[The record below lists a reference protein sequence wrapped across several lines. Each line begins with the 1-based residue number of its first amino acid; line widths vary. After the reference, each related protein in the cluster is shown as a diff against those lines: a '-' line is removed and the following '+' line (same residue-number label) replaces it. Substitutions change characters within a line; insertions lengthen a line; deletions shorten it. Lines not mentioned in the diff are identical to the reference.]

1 MSSTPPAQ
9 EDTEYGLNLLQYRS
23 VRRVMRSAWFPYVF
37 QAVSLLAFVALPIVG
52 WGRYAP
58 EGVAGKLYAKT
69 NIVNLL
75 IWGLWWPAM
84 VWMAVGFGRVWCA
97 VCPLELVANGTERL
111 GRKLGIGQIVL
122 SRWLR
127 SGVVILIVY
136 GLVQMLVAG
145 VHLHRVPAYTSWF
158 LLAMLATAAIVGLL
172 VKDRAF
178 CRGFCP
184 VGLLLATYG
193 RGSMLA
199 VRRVSQEAC
208 DECSTKDCTRAAR
221 RDLLDGRSC
230 PSLLNPAK
238 LNGNADCLVC
248 GQCIK
253 ACGPANMG
261 LFLRRP
267 FHRSDLRQELASWPL
282 TLFVILVSGFV
293 GYELCSEWAAAKT
306 VFNWVPV
313 AIAKAVGV
321 PAYEGW
327 IKGVWMLGA
336 FPAVI
341 WSLLGGLVL
350 LLRGA
355 ATLGEALRR
364 LALPLAVIISAGHMA
379 KGLAKVASWGG
390 YLPFAL
396 RDPVG
401 VETALRMS
409 DGTLSAPSPI
419 LSMTVVWPVS
429 ALLVLVM
436 ILFAIRESRL
446 ADPTTHSARIPAILV
461 VGLAS
466 LFLAIGWGGL
476 F

>member
-1 MSSTPPAQ
+1 MSSLVPPRDEAV
-9 EDTEYGLNLLQYRS
+9 YGLDLLRYRCVLGV
-23 VRRVMRSAWFPYVF
+23 VRAAWFPYVF
-37 QAVSLLAFVALPIVG
+37 QAVFLLVFVGLAVIG
-52 WGRYAP
+52 WGHHAP

-84 VWMAVGFGRVWCA
+84 VWVAVGFGRVWCA

-111 GRKLGIGQIVL
+111 GRKIGLRQIVL
-122 SRWLR
+122 SRPLR

-136 GLVQMLVAG
+136 GLVQMLVPG

-158 LLAMLATAAIVGLL
+158 LLVMLTTAAIVGLL
-172 VKDRAF
+172 VRDRAF

-184 VGLLLATYG
+184 VGLLLATYC
-193 RGSMLA
+193 RGAMLA

-208 DECSTKDCTRAAR
+208 DGCSSRDCTRAAR
-221 RDLLDGRSC
+221 RELLDGRSC

-238 LNGNADCLVC
+238 LNDSSDCLVC

-267 FHRSDLRQELASWPL
+267 FHGSDLRQELAPWTL

-313 AIAKAVGV
+313 TIAKALEV

-327 IKGVWMLGA
+327 IKGVWMLGVL
-336 FPAVI
+336 PAIV
-341 WSLLGGLVL
+341 WLLLGGLVL
-350 LLRGA
+350 LLGGA
-355 ATLGEALRR
+355 ATLGEAVRR

-390 YLPFAL
+390 YLPLAL
-396 RDPVG
+396 CDPVG
-401 VETALRMS
+401 AETALRIS
-409 DGTLSAPSPI
+409 HGTLPAPSPI
-419 LSMTVVWPVS
+419 ISMTVVWPAS
-429 ALLVLVM
+429 ALLVLAM

-446 ADPTTHSARIPAILV
+446 ADPTTHPARIPAILV

-466 LFLAIGWGGL
+466 LFLVIGWGGL

>member
-1 MSSTPPAQ
+1 M
-9 EDTEYGLNLLQYRS
+9 
-23 VRRVMRSAWFPYVF
+23 
-37 QAVSLLAFVALPIVG
+37 FVALAVLG

-58 EGVAGKLYAKT
+58 EGVASKLYAKA

-75 IWGLWWPAM
+75 IWGIWWPAM

-111 GRKLGIGQIVL
+111 GRKIRLPQMVL
-122 SRWLR
+122 SRPFR
-127 SGVVILIVY
+127 SGVVILIIY
-136 GLVQMLVAG
+136 GLVQMLVPG

-193 RGSMLA
+193 RGAMLA
-199 VRRVSQEAC
+199 VRRVSPDAC
-208 DECSTKDCTRAAR
+208 DACSTKDCTRAAR

-238 LNGNADCLVC
+238 LSDNSDCLVC
-248 GQCIK
+248 GQCVK
-253 ACGPANMG
+253 VCEPANMG

-267 FHRSDLRQELASWPL
+267 FHGSDLRQELASWPL

-313 AIAKAVGV
+313 TIAKALEL

-327 IKGVWMLGA
+327 IKGVWMLA
-336 FPAVI
+336 ALPAIV
-341 WSLLGGLVL
+341 WTLLGGLVL

-355 ATLGEALRR
+355 NTLGEALRR

-390 YLPFAL
+390 YLPFVL
-396 RDPVG
+396 RDPMG
-401 VETALRMS
+401 DETALMLS
-409 DGTLSAPSPI
+409 DKTLSAPSPI
-419 LSMTVVWPVS
+419 VSMTVVWPVS
-429 ALLVLVM
+429 ALLILVM

-446 ADPTTHSARIPAILV
+446 ADPSTHSARIPAILV

-466 LFLAIGWGGL
+466 LFLVIGWGL
-476 F
+476 PFY